1 MIRFVVT
8 ACVALSFGNV
18 ANSQEPNISGNWSG
32 YWISDTNG
40 HRGPLRATI
49 SQQSDDAYRVKFS
62 GRFAAV
68 IPFRYTTTMNVVGHT
83 EGATILAAEKRLG
96 PMGTF
101 RTTATVTATDF
112 QATFN
117 SRRDNGRFVMSRR

>member
-1 MIRFVVT
+1 
-8 ACVALSFGNV
+8 
-18 ANSQEPNISGNWSG
+18 
-32 YWISDTNG
+32 
-40 HRGPLRATI
+40 
-49 SQQSDDAYRVKFS
+49 
-62 GRFAAV
+62 
-68 IPFRYTTTMNVVGHT
+68 MNVVGHT
-83 EGATILAAEKRLG
+83 DGATILAAEKRLG